1 MNMLQQLNGN
11 KIQNYLSVAVN
22 RSINIIF
29 TMLCYAIINY
39 SRRVTGL
46 IYAQLVFVVIL
57 LVPQQPPYVGGLSV
71 NVRNQTDQNQTDQ
84 CMLTVDNSIVYKHV
98 GSLWIFP
105 EDPCSLHTCEMHSNA
120 TQPTETVTKKQ
131 CNDIYCDIDSE
142 LRPKE
147 GTCCG
152 ECVRTKCLFQNAI
165 YTIGQTWQNPDD
177 CSHLECVASEQ
188 GEASV
193 IKYPRKCPPF
203 AKDCPLELIYSNNC
217 CQYCR
222 KQARHD
228 NIDLETGDDNDD
240 IWTED
245 FYRRHPCARECKEN
259 ETPKLCRYTFVV
271 EWYETLS
278 KACYDCPNN
287 QTDCY
292 RPHCIAA
299 DGVPR
304 SITVVNRMMP
314 GPTVEVCQNDIVQ
327 VDVKNNLLGEST
339 TIHWHGMHMKETP
352 YMDGVPHITQC
363 PISPHS
369 TFRYKFKAENT
380 GTHFWHSHTG
390 MQRGDGVFGAF
401 IVNQPRSKDAHSHLY
416 DFDLPEHK
424 IIVQDWV
431 HVPGIS
437 MFASHHHSRGDN
449 KPPNILIN
457 GKGRFYNAILEQ
469 NKHEEEAFMENM
481 QPKNETE
488 EKLMDLQDD
497 PIPANFS
504 LNKLNTEEILL
515 QPLVNNV
522 VKNISTNEND
532 IIRLAANIT
541 KHHAKRSAEIDID
554 LKLLPLKVFNVEHGY
569 RYRFRIIN
577 AEFLNCPIQI
587 SIDNHTLTAINS
599 DGYDFE
605 AVDVGSIVTYAGE
618 RFDFIVNANQII
630 DNYWIR
636 FKGLMDCDERFT
648 SAFQVAILRYDG
660 APLEEPTAKL
670 TYHHQPEGI
679 ELNVL
684 NRGSGHFDS
693 LTIAELNALPYYNNV
708 PGIDRR
714 VLKPT
719 ADYKFFVYYDFYRK
733 DNPVFHP
740 SKYYGVNATLHESNR
755 LFTPQLNHISWKF
768 PASALLSSRDSID
781 EKHFCNETSLQSE
794 GIDCR
799 HQFCQCQHVLQV
811 PLGSIVELII
821 VDEGFTYDANHPFH
835 LHGNAFRVI
844 GLERLGKNVTIEHVK
859 KLEGLGLLKRNMMEP
874 PIKDTVTVPDG
885 GYTILRF
892 AAYNPGFW
900 LFHCHIEFH
909 AEIGMALVLKV
920 GNNDDM
926 PLAPKTFP
934 TCHDFVRE
942 DGFESNNS
950 TSKLFNNCWFSHLLY
965 IIFVFF
971 LSRVSL

>member
-1 MNMLQQLNGN
+1 MQLNGN
-11 KIQNYLSVAVN
+11 KIQNHLSVVVN

-29 TMLCYAIINY
+29 TMLYYLIIKYN
-39 SRRVTGL
+39 RRVTDL
-46 IYAQLVFVVIL
+46 ISAQLVFVVIL
-57 LVPQQPPYVGGLSV
+57 LVPQQPLYVAVDGLSV
-71 NVRNQTDQNQTDQ
+71 NVRNQTDQNETDQ
-84 CMLTVDNSIVYKHV
+84 CMLTVGNSIDYKRV

-105 EDPCSLHTCEMHSNA
+105 EDPCSLHSCELQPNA
-120 TQPTETVTKKQ
+120 TQPTEIITKKQ

-142 LRPKE
+142 LRPKK
-147 GTCCG
+147 GSCCG
-152 ECVRTKCLFQNAI
+152 ECLRTKCLFQDEI
-165 YTIGQTWQNPDD
+165 YIIGQTWQNSED
-177 CSHLECVASEQ
+177 CDYLECIASDQ
-188 GEASV
+188 GEAY
-193 IKYPRKCPPF
+193 INKYPRKCPPL
-203 AKDCPLELIYSNNC
+203 AKDCPPELIYSDNC
-217 CQYCR
+217 CQYCQNQLQNSDR
-222 KQARHD
+222 SLD
-228 NIDLETGDDNDD
+228 DDDNNNED
-240 IWTED
+240 IWTEE
-245 FYRRHPCARECKEN
+245 FYRRHPCARECQEN
-259 ETPKLCRYTFVV
+259 EIPKLCRYTFLV
-271 EWYETLS
+271 EWYEILS
-278 KACYDCPNN
+278 KACYDCPKNR
-287 QTDCY
+287 TDCF

-314 GPTVEVCQNDIVQ
+314 GPTIEVCQNDIVQ
-327 VDVKNNLLGEST
+327 VDVKNHLLGEST

-401 IVNQPRSKDAHSHLY
+401 IVKRSRSKDPHSYLY

-431 HVPGIS
+431 HVPGVS

-457 GKGRFYNAILEQ
+457 GKGRHYKAILNQ
-469 NKHEEEAFMENM
+469 NKNEEEVFIESE
-481 QPKNETE
+481 QPRKEKDE
-488 EKLMDLQDD
+488 EKIKS
-497 PIPANFS
+497 PIGANSS
-504 LNKLNTEEILL
+504 LSKLNEEEIFLH
-515 QPLVNNV
+515 PLNNDV
-522 VKNISTNEND
+522 IKNVTTDGNEIFRLTTN
-532 IIRLAANIT
+532 AT
-541 KHHAKRSAEIDID
+541 KRQVKRSAEIDID
-554 LKLLPLKVFNVEHGY
+554 LNSLPLEVFNVKHGY

-577 AEFLNCPIQI
+577 AEFLNCPIKI
-587 SIDNHTLTAINS
+587 SIDNHSLTAINS

-660 APLEEPTAKL
+660 APPKEPTAEIG
-670 TYHHQPEGI
+670 YHHQSEGI
-679 ELNVL
+679 ELNAL

-708 PGIDRR
+708 PGIDHN

-719 ADYKFFVYYDFYRK
+719 ADYKFFVYYDFYGK

-740 SKYYGVNATLHESNR
+740 SKYYGINASLHDSNR

-768 PASALLSSRDSID
+768 PASPLFSSRDSID
-781 EKHFCNETSLQSE
+781 DTNFCNETSLQNQ
-794 GIDCR
+794 GIDC
-799 HQFCQCQHVLQV
+799 HQQFCQCQHVLQV

-844 GLERLGKNVTIEHVK
+844 GLERLGKNVTIEKVK
-859 KLEGLGLLKRNMMEP
+859 KLDSLNLLKRNMMKP

-926 PLAPKTFP
+926 PPVPKKFP
-934 TCHDFVRE
+934 TCHDFIRE
-942 DGFESNNS
+942 DDLPSINN
-950 TSKLFNNCWFSHLLY
+950 TAKLFNIYSYSYLLY
-965 IIFVFF
+965 IILGFF
-971 LSRVSL
+971 LSYTSL